1 MTDTNNLKQQVLHS
15 LKWVALGKIGTQII
29 RWLMTFWVIRL
40 LMPED
45 YGFVAMA
52 DVFFGFLTLMI
63 GSLFAPSII
72 QNKELSQQSLKQIFG
87 MVLMVYSLFF
97 ALQLLLADTI
107 GSYYQSDVVAS
118 ILKVNAWCFL
128 ILALEVIPAAL
139 LARDMEFKKVSIIS
153 AIANITAA
161 ISTLILAY
169 LGYGFWALIIGEI
182 VSITLRTAMTLVIKP
197 INFLPSFKISEIK
210 PMLAFGGVLSGHAI
224 LIYFFLH
231 MDVAIAGRHMSAIEV
246 GLFAVGLQF
255 ALMPQKKILP
265 ILRQVA
271 FPAFSKIQD
280 QPERISAYIL
290 KAQKLSLL
298 ITIPIFWGLASVVD
312 LIIPL
317 ILGEKWT
324 AAVLPTMIILLVMPL
339 RFCEELFMPALK
351 SQRKVNHMI
360 VNTLIML
367 VIMFVAIMFGVNY
380 GAVGLASAWA
390 LGFPISFVI
399 VVNRNCRLFL
409 IAKLSIL
416 KLFLVPSIAGIL
428 MMLSILFTKQYLMEV
443 SVIHLLS
450 QIIVGALVFV
460 MTLLVMDRRSILEI
474 KNLVQSK
481 R

>member
-1 MTDTNNLKQQVLHS
+1 MPESSNLKHQVMHS
-15 LKWVALGKIGTQII
+15 LKWVALGKVGTQII

-72 QNKELSQQSLKQIFG
+72 QNKELSRQSLKQIFG
-87 MVLMVYSLFF
+87 MVLTIYSVFF
-97 ALQLLLADTI
+97 SLQLLLADTI

-161 ISTLILAY
+161 VSTLLLAY

-182 VSITLRTAMTLVIKP
+182 VSITLRTIMTLAIKP
-197 INFLPSFKISEIK
+197 IDFLPSFKISEIK
-210 PMLAFGGVLSGHAI
+210 PMLTFGGVLSGHAI

-231 MDVAIAGRHMSAIEV
+231 MDVAIAGRYMSAIEV

-280 QPERISAYIL
+280 QPKRISAYIL

-298 ITIPIFWGLASVVD
+298 VTIPIFWGLASVID

-317 ILGEKWT
+317 ILGEKWS
-324 AAVLPTMIILLVMPL
+324 AAVLPTMIILFVMPL

-351 SQRKVNHMI
+351 SQRKVKHMI
-360 VNTLIML
+360 INTLIMV
-367 VIMFVAIMFGVNY
+367 VIMFIAIMFGVNY

-390 LGFPISFVI
+390 FGFPISFVI
-399 VVNRNCRLFL
+399 VVMRNCRLFH
-409 IAKLSIL
+409 IAKWTIL
-416 KLFLVPSIAGIL
+416 RLFMAPSIAGIL
-428 MMLSILFTKQYLMEV
+428 MMGSILFSKQYLIEI
-443 SVIHLLS
+443 SIFNLLS
-450 QIIVGALVFV
+450 QVVIGALVFA
-460 MTLLVMDRRSILEI
+460 MTLLVIDKKSIIEI